1 MGELGFWAIAE
12 REPDRLAVVDPDHA
26 HISYGELYREANRLA
41 HGLRQRGLGNG
52 DVLATV
58 LPNGVEAVALTLA
71 TAQIGLYLVPANYHL
86 TGAEI
91 GYLLADSGAKALV
104 AHERSAA
111 AATTAADGKE
121 LVRFAVGEIA
131 GFEPYAAL
139 TADQSA
145 ELPADRTA
153 GALMTYTSGT
163 TGQPKGVRRPL
174 SGMDP
179 HTAGEFG
186 TFLFQVYGI
195 PMLGDGAHL
204 VTAPMYHTAVMN
216 HVTAALHSGHAAVL
230 MDRWTPEDMLSR
242 IDRHKVTSTHLVPTM
257 FHRMLRLPAAER
269 ATYDVSSMTHA
280 VHGAAPCPVATKRE
294 MVDWWGPVIYEYYAA
309 SEGGGTLATPADFEK
324 KPGSVG
330 RPWAISEIAVT
341 DDDFNRL
348 APGEVGTVWIKMG
361 AQTFRY
367 HRDEE
372 KTRRSWRDGFF
383 TVGDAGYLD
392 DDGYLYLC
400 DRKSDVIIAGGVNIY
415 PAEIESV
422 LLQHPD
428 VADCAVFGVPNDDWG
443 EEVKAA
449 VEPMPGTATDP
460 AQTERL
466 IAYCR
471 ESLAAFKCPRSVD
484 FVPDFP
490 RDPTGKVYK
499 RRLRDPY
506 WAGRER
512 QI

>member
-1 MGELGFWAIAE
+1 MGELGFWTIAE
-12 REPDRLAVVDPDHA
+12 REPDRLAVVDADGGRTTFGA
-26 HISYGELYREANRLA
+26 LYRAANQLV
-41 HGLRQRGLGNG
+41 HGLRAQGLAAG
-52 DVLATV
+52 DVVATV
-58 LPNGVEAVALTLA
+58 LPNSVEAVALTLA
-71 TAQIGLYLVPANYHL
+71 TAQAGLYLVPANYHL
-86 TGAEI
+86 TAAEI
-91 GYLLADSGAKALV
+91 DYLVTDSGAKVLV
-104 AHERSAA
+104 AHERFGTSV
-111 AATTAADGKE
+111 ATAGP
-121 LVRFAVGEIA
+121 VRFAIGSVEGFAPYTQLGA
-131 GFEPYAAL
+131 GQPE
-139 TADQSA
+139 T
-145 ELPADRTA
+145 LPADRTA

-163 TGQPKGVRRPL
+163 TGRPKGVQRPL

-179 HTAGEFG
+179 HQAGEFG
-186 TFLFQVYGI
+186 TFLFHVYGI
-195 PMLGDGAHL
+195 PMLGDGVHL
-204 VTAPMYHTAVMN
+204 VTAPMYHTAVTN
-216 HVTAALHSGHAAVL
+216 HVTAALNSGHTVVL
-230 MDRWTPEDMLSR
+230 MDRWTPEGMLER
-242 IDRHKVTSTHLVPTM
+242 IAEHRVTSTHLVPTM
-257 FHRMLRLPAAER
+257 FHRMLRLPEDER
-269 ATYDVSSMTHA
+269 ARYDVSSMTHA
-280 VHGAAPCPVATKRE
+280 IHGAAPCPIATKRA

-309 SEGGGTLATPADFEK
+309 SEGGGTLATPEDFEK

-341 DDDFNRL
+341 DDDFTRL
-348 APGEVGTVWIKMG
+348 APGEVGTVWIKMR

-367 HRDEE
+367 HGDEE

-428 VADCAVFGVPNDDWG
+428 VADCAVFGVPDDDWG
-443 EEVKAA
+443 EQVKAA
-449 VEPMPGTATDP
+449 VEPMPGTATDGE
-460 AQTERL
+460 AAERL

-490 RDPTGKVYK
+490 RDPIGKVYK

-506 WAGRER
+506 WAGRDR